1 LRNPY
6 ELIKPGVEY
15 NLLHG
20 FSSIIRVK
28 GSAME
33 TAKIL
38 VIEDEPSIREV
49 VVLYLERA
57 GFKVKSL
64 ADGAQALE
72 ELEESTPDLV
82 VLDLMLPT
90 VDGYEITRHLRSQG
104 DTPIIMLTARR
115 EELDRV
121 AGLEMGADDYVVK
134 PFSPHEL
141 VSRVRAVLRRSK
153 RGPGGTKLDVLQFE
167 GLIIDPNSR
176 IVNAGAED
184 LNLPVKEFDL
194 LYLLASHPMQVFN
207 REQLLDRVWGLSE
220 YIDPSTVTV
229 HIRRIRER
237 IEAQPSDPQWIKTV
251 WGVGYRFEPQGMEN
265 GA

>member
-1 LRNPY
+1 
-6 ELIKPGVEY
+6 
-15 NLLHG
+15 
-20 FSSIIRVK
+20 
-28 GSAME
+28 
-33 TAKIL
+33 
-38 VIEDEPSIREV
+38 
-49 VVLYLERA
+49 
-57 GFKVKSL
+57 
-64 ADGAQALE
+64 
-72 ELEESTPDLV
+72 
-82 VLDLMLPT
+82 
-90 VDGYEITRHLRSQG
+90 
-104 DTPIIMLTARR
+104 MLTARR